1 MEPIV
6 LYLKVN
12 IAFAVLYGIYALTM
26 RKETGFTLRR
36 AWLLAAPLVALVI
49 PQLHVPA
56 TTVFAPLSL
65 ELPVLTAASSPGMA
79 PRTSLSDGI
88 ILLHLAISSY
98 LLLALFIR
106 VERTVRALRSGT
118 GEAGSFLGRIHV
130 PAHLPQSDH
139 AVILAHEQ
147 VHVREGHSID
157 VLYYEVISA
166 ICWSM
171 PLWRLAL
178 REVRIVHEHI
188 ADRRVCDSHTDYATL
203 LLAHGLHT
211 STATMQHTFSRSNLK
226 TRITMLY
233 NDRPARH
240 TRVKLLFALPAVLLA
255 LGLVAWRPKTMEAPT
270 PDAIVFPGV
279 DTPAEFPGGMKALVD
294 HLASHI
300 RYPQQA
306 ITDQVEGTVYV
317 AFQVQANGDVADV
330 KVKRGV
336 RADLDAEAVRVVSE
350 LPDWKP
356 AVSHGKAVS
365 SEMILPIGF
374 TLTEK

>member
-26 RKETGFTLRR
+26 RKETGFNLRR
-36 AWLLAAPLVALVI
+36 AWLLAAPLAAWVI
-49 PQLHVPA
+49 PQLLSPA
-56 TTVFAPLSL
+56 AVVFAPLSI
-65 ELPVLTAASSPGMA
+65 ELPVMTAGSSPGMA
-79 PRTSLSDGI
+79 PRTSLTDGI
-88 ILLHLAISSY
+88 ILLHLAISAF
-98 LLLALFIR
+98 LLFALFIR
-106 VERTVRALRSGT
+106 VKRTVRALRSGT
-118 GEAGSFLGRIHV
+118 GDAGSFLGWIHV
-130 PAHLPQSDH
+130 PADLPRADQ
-139 AVILAHEQ
+139 ATILAHEQ
-147 VHVREGHSID
+147 VHAREGHSID
-157 VLYYEVISA
+157 VLFYEVLSA

-188 ADRRVCDSHTDYATL
+188 ADRRVCDTHPDYPTL
-203 LLAHGLHT
+203 LLAHGLRT
-211 STATMQHTFSRSNLK
+211 STTTLRHSFSHSNLK

-240 TRVKLLFALPAVLLA
+240 TRIKLLFALPAVLLA
-255 LGLVAWRPKTMEAPT
+255 MGLVSWRPAQPKLDPA
-270 PDAIVFPGV
+270 DAIVFPGV
-279 DTPAEFPGGMKALVD
+279 DTPAEFPGGMNALME
-294 HLASHI
+294 HLANHI
-300 RYPQQA
+300 HYPQQA
-306 ITDQVEGTVYV
+306 IADAVEGTVYV
-317 AFQVQANGDVADV
+317 VFQVKATGAVSDV
-330 KVKRGV
+330 KIKRGV

-374 TLTEK
+374 ALTEK